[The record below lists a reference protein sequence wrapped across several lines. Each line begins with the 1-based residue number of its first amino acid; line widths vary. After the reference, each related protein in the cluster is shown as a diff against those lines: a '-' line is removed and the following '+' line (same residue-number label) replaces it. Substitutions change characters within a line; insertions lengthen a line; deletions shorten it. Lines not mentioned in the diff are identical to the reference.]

1 MKFTYKLLLLSGLFF
16 LLHYSG
22 FSQIQIK
29 STQLEPLSQKD
40 QELLLSYPSLE
51 LPESYKNKAI
61 PYMVDHSQSEHFRD
75 MFVQSGMSC
84 GQASSTGICFT
95 YEMNAARDLTADNN
109 ANLYPTHF
117 VFNWDNGDW
126 GGNGV
131 SYYHTLEVLR
141 TVGTPNQEEYGGTI
155 DFGGN
160 YRWCTGYDL
169 YYNAMK
175 NRIRHAYKIEVGD
188 AIGMQT
194 LKNWMID
201 HLNGDEEGGCA
212 IFYSTVPYPDGTL
225 PTDTEE
231 AGKKVIT
238 NLSASTSHSMAILG
252 FNDSIRYDYNGD
264 GLYTNDIDITGDGQV
279 TMADWEIGGIKMCN
293 TYSGG
298 PAWADGG
305 FCYIMY
311 KAIATGAF
319 WHDVVHVMT
328 VNPNYEPQLT
338 AKASITY
345 TNRKRIKVIAGISTN
360 ISSTMPEYVV
370 DLPIFD
376 YQGGDRYMTGGE
388 EESDKTLEFG
398 LDLTPLLN
406 YIEPNQEAKYFIQIY
421 ENDADGWGSGTL
433 NSFSLINYSSGSPV
447 ESTCSSTAQ
456 SIPQNGIASMSI
468 ISSENFDPVEITSTA
483 LSSGA
488 ISSPFSQ
495 QMTATGGS
503 QPYTW
508 SFDMDFEI
516 SETTGSFP
524 TGGTTLSGTGFL
536 TVPLGFSFDYY
547 GEEINTIY
555 IKNNGLVVFQSG
567 FYENFPYNNDHE
579 ATIFMHT
586 KCIAPFYD
594 LAVTSTM
601 SSISGSDYKTIIW
614 DNSEID
620 FAMTIYEN
628 GLIEF
633 IYDNTAISNQYNYV
647 CGVSNG
653 DEVNFQRLSFD
664 DPNNITNGHKYKLV
678 PFKKPDEFEIT
689 DNGLLTGL
697 PTHEYLAEEFHIR
710 VTDNNGIKDKIHLP
724 FVTDGLILST
734 SISTPNNNIIEY
746 AETATIDMTVSNPLA
761 IAVTGISI
769 SASTNDSNITITDGI
784 ESCTDLNPTDE
795 ELLSGAF
802 TFDISSNV
810 PDNYQFQISYTV
822 TSDQDIWEYEY
833 TYTAYAPNI
842 ELGTII
848 IDDSNDNILAP
859 DETADISIPILNNGS
874 SGLHNIVVT
883 ATSNDP
889 YITLNTTTDNI
900 IGLEP
905 TQSENASLN
914 ITVASN
920 VPNQHDALV
929 NITITADN
937 GYETNLEVYITIN
950 TAILSISSLSV
961 DDGDDGCLNP
971 GETSDV
977 ILNLENIGLVPANN
991 ITATLSTTDPMVIIN
1006 SAPQNIPLLNAGS
1019 WTPLTYNISI
1029 DPSCD
1034 MAHLVEFNLNT
1045 TADNGLNINTT
1056 CYLIIGILIENF
1068 ESGGLSTFEWSES
1081 DDSPWYIVTNE
1092 VYEGAYSLK
1101 SGEIDNNETSVL
1113 EIDMYVVA
1121 DGEISFVRKV
1131 SSENNYDFFEF
1142 LIDGVVKTS
1151 LSGEQAWGEYSCPV
1165 TVGTHTFTWRYRK
1178 DYSNAIGIDAAW
1190 IDNIVF
1196 PAVNNIPPILSCQ
1209 VSDISKL
1216 MNTNQEEIDPLTI
1229 SNIGGGVVE
1238 FELDIIPTNPETK
1251 SIEGSTL
1258 EVDISSF
1265 EPGLTYDVTFT
1276 LNAQS
1281 DDMEWIK
1288 TLSVDFPDE
1297 VTVNSSTDLVGSS
1310 GTLFS
1315 NGITGSS
1322 TNVIWTTTETFG
1334 QIHEGETATCSV
1346 NLTFGSDYIASTSIF
1361 DCIIIGD
1368 GYGSNPHEINY
1379 EIEIVNENFFWLSVS
1394 PSHDV
1399 IPYDSDFE
1407 LSLSYNTADME
1418 EGVYNANLV
1427 ISDPYTSLT
1436 IPVMLTV
1443 DFTSGNEIS
1452 FIETEYNVYPNPFI
1466 DEVYLDYYFKT
1477 NDIISVYL
1485 LDITGKLID
1494 IPLNNEKVLS
1504 GKTTFNISSN
1514 TSIPTGMYILRI
1526 ETSQDCKFVKIIKD

>member
-1 MKFTYKLLLLSGLFF
+1 
-16 LLHYSG
+16 
-22 FSQIQIK
+22 
-29 STQLEPLSQKD
+29 
-40 QELLLSYPSLE
+40 
-51 LPESYKNKAI
+51 
-61 PYMVDHSQSEHFRD
+61 MVDHSQSEHFRD

-95 YEMNAARDLTADNN
+95 YEMNAASDLTADNN

-117 VFNWDNGDW
+117 VYNWDNGEGW
-126 GGNGV
+126 SGA

-155 DFGGN
+155 DFGGYN
-160 YRWCTGYDL
+160 RWVDGYDM
-169 YYNAMK
+169 YYSAMH
-175 NRIRHAYKIEVGD
+175 NRISHAYKIDVGD
-188 AIGMQT
+188 ADGMHI

-201 HLNGDEEGGCA
+201 HLTGDEDGGCA
-212 IFYSTVPYPDGTL
+212 IFYSTVPHPDATL
-225 PTDTEE
+225 PAGTEE
-231 AGKKVIT
+231 EGKNVIT
-238 NLSASTSHSMAILG
+238 TLNANTAHSMAILG
-252 FNDSIRYDYNGD
+252 FNDSIKYDYNGD
-264 GLYTNDIDITGDGQV
+264 GNYTNDIDITGDGQV

-328 VNPNYEPQLT
+328 VNPTYEPQLT
-338 AKASITY
+338 AKVSVTY
-345 TNRKRIKVIAGISTN
+345 DNRQKIKVYAGIATN
-360 ISSTMPEYVV
+360 TSATMPEYMI
-370 DLPIFD
+370 DYPIMD
-376 YQGGDRYMTGGE
+376 YQGGNRYMTGGE
-388 EESDKTLEFG
+388 TEDDKTIEFG

-406 YIEPNQEAKYFIQIY
+406 YITPNQEAKYFIQVY
-421 ENDADGWGSGTL
+421 ENDDGSSGEGSL
-433 NSFSLINYSSGSPV
+433 NSFSLINYSSGSPI
-447 ESTCSSTAQ
+447 ETICSSAAQ
-456 SIPQNGIASMSI
+456 TIPQNGIASMSI
-468 ISSENFDPVEITSTA
+468 TSSENYDPVQITSTA

-495 QMTATGGS
+495 QLTATGGTV
-503 QPYTW
+503 PYTW
-508 SFDMDFEI
+508 SFDMDFEV
-516 SETTGSFP
+516 SESTAPFPSGGTSLTGS
-524 TGGTTLSGTGFL
+524 GFFA
-536 TVPLGFSFDYY
+536 VPLGFSFNYY
-547 GEEINTIY
+547 GEEYSTIY
-555 IKNNGLVVFQSG
+555 ISSNGLVVFESG
-567 FYENFPYNNDHE
+567 YDDMLPYYHDHDE
-579 ATIFMHT
+579 IIFMHT

-594 LAVTSTM
+594 LSVTSTM
-601 SSISGSDYKTIIW
+601 SAISDTGYKTIIW
-614 DNSEID
+614 NNSDID
-620 FAMTIYEN
+620 FAMTIYEDGN
-628 GLIEF
+628 IEF
-633 IYDNTAISNQYNYV
+633 HYENSAINNQYNYV

-653 DEVNFQRLSFD
+653 DEINFQRLDFD
-664 DPNNITNGHKYKLV
+664 DPNNVPANHKYSLT
-678 PFKKPDEFEIT
+678 PSIIPDEFEISKG
-689 DNGLLTGL
+689 GLLTGY
-697 PTHEYLAEEFHIR
+697 PTHEYLAEDFHFR
-710 VTDNNGIKDKIHLP
+710 VTDNNGIKDKISLP

-734 SISTPNNNIIEY
+734 VVSTPDDNIIEY
-746 AETATIDMTVSNPLA
+746 AETATIDMTVSNPLTNTVNGITINA
-761 IAVTGISI
+761 STSDPYISI
-769 SASTNDSNITITDGI
+769 IDGT
-784 ESCTDLNPTDE
+784 ETCPDLNPTTE
-795 ELLSGAF
+795 QILSGAF
-802 TFDISSNV
+802 TFDISPNV
-810 PDNYQFQISYTV
+810 PDNYSFQITYTV
-822 TSDQDIWEYEY
+822 TSDQDIWEYIY

-842 ELGTII
+842 ILGTPI
-848 IDDSNDNILAP
+848 IDDSNDDILAP
-859 DETADISIPILNNGS
+859 DETADIYIPVLNNGGS
-874 SGLHNIVVT
+874 DIHNIVIS
-883 ATSNDP
+883 ATTYDP

-929 NITITADN
+929 NISITADN
-937 GYETNLEVYITIN
+937 GYETNLDVYITIN
-950 TAILSISSLSV
+950 TAILSISTLSV

-977 ILNLENIGLVPANN
+977 ILYLENIGLVPANN
-991 ITATLSTTDPMVIIN
+991 IIATLSTTDPMVIIN
-1006 SAPQNIPLLNAGS
+1006 SAPQNIPLLNTGS
-1019 WTPLTYNISI
+1019 GTPLTYNISI

-1101 SGEIDNNETSVL
+1101 SGEIDNNGTSVL

-1165 TVGTHTFTWRYRK
+1165 TVGAHTFTWRYRK
-1178 DYSNAIGIDAAW
+1178 DYSTANGLDAAW

-1238 FELDIIPTNPETK
+1238 FELAIIPTNPETK

-1258 EVDISSF
+1258 EVDISTF

-1288 TLSVDFPDE
+1288 TLSIDFPDE

-1322 TNVIWTTTETFG
+1322 TNVIWTTTETYG

-1346 NLTFGSDYIASTSIF
+1346 NLTFESDYIASTSIF
-1361 DCIIIGD
+1361 DCNIIGD

-1379 EIEIVNENFFWLSVS
+1379 EIEIVNENSFWLSVS
-1394 PSHDV
+1394 PSQDV

-1407 LSLSYNTADME
+1407 LSLNYNTADME

-1452 FIETEYNVYPNPFI
+1452 FIETECNVYPNPFI